1 MWIQH
6 TQKKTAM
13 VNIDTKNSKRK
24 NCLKK
29 CYFHGLF
36 IVLLK
41 PTMGMHHVVV
51 TDFYFLK
58 LAFRQKI

>member
-1 MWIQH
+1 MIISDRRESFMWIQH

-29 CYFHGLF
+29 LLF
-36 IVLLK
+36 SWFVHRPIETYYGNA
-41 PTMGMHHVVV
+41 PCGS
-51 TDFYFLK
+51 Y
-58 LAFRQKI
+58 